1 MKKCPFCA
9 EEIQDEAV
17 KCRFCGSS
25 IGSSAAAQAAVPA
38 VAHAAVTETSPPGT
52 GKPPFARK
60 ADNDHPTATERKML
74 YDGSPSWRSY
84 LGFYALGVL
93 GTILVPLLLNH
104 FASSTWATSTR
115 VLLVMIPLAIAAVYF
130 AGLHFHRR
138 SLRFRVTTTNIETE
152 YGILSKRID
161 VIELW
166 RCRDVGY
173 RQTLMDRLLGIA
185 HIDITSSDPTT
196 PNLCIVG
203 LPASRELFEKLRD
216 CIEIQRQ
223 SKNVYGVV
231 S

>member
-1 MKKCPFCA
+1 
-9 EEIQDEAV
+9 
-17 KCRFCGSS
+17 
-25 IGSSAAAQAAVPA
+25 
-38 VAHAAVTETSPPGT
+38 
-52 GKPPFARK
+52 
-60 ADNDHPTATERKML
+60 
-74 YDGSPSWRSY
+74 
-84 LGFYALGVL
+84 
-93 GTILVPLLLNH
+93 
-104 FASSTWATSTR
+104 
-115 VLLVMIPLAIAAVYF
+115 LLVMIPLAVAAVYF
-130 AGLHFHRR
+130 AAVHFHRK
-138 SLRFRVTTTNIETE
+138 SLRFRVTNTNIETE

-196 PNLCIVG
+196 PHLSIVG

>member
-17 KCRFCGSS
+17 KCRFCGSALS
-25 IGSSAAAQAAVPA
+25 PGAAGTVQPV
-38 VAHAAVTETSPPGT
+38 VAPLPGT

-60 ADNDHPTATERKML
+60 GDSDQPTATPRTML
-74 YDGSPSWRSY
+74 YV
-84 LGFYALGVL
+84 LGVL
-93 GTILVPLLLNH
+93 ATILVPVLLNW
-104 FASSTWATSTR
+104 FAQGRSWATSTR
-115 VLLVMIPLAIAAVYF
+115 VLLVMIPLAVAAVYF
-130 AGLHFHRR
+130 AAVHFHRK
-138 SLRFRVTTTNIETE
+138 SLRFRVTNTNIETE

-196 PNLCIVG
+196 PHLSIVG